1 VPQITVGFDL
11 DANGILHV
19 TAEDKQSNK
28 KNSITITNDKG
39 RLSKDEVERMVQ
51 EAEKYK
57 AEDEAQKKKVEARN
71 GLENYAYGLKNSINE
86 PNLKDK
92 ISDEDRKTLEDAI
105 KTTLDWLDNNQLAE
119 AEEFEY

>member
-1 VPQITVGFDL
+1 M

-39 RLSKDEVERMVQ
+39 RLSKEEVERMVQ

-57 AEDEAQKKKVEARN
+57 AEDEAQRRKIEARN
-71 GLENYAYGLKNSINE
+71 GLENYAFGLKNSMNE
-86 PNLKDK
+86 PNIKDK
-92 ISDEDRKTLEDAI
+92 ISDDDKKSLEDAI
-105 KTTLDWLDNNQLAE
+105 QAALDWLDNN
-119 AEEFEY
+119 

>member
-1 VPQITVGFDL
+1 MPQITVGFDL

>member
-1 VPQITVGFDL
+1 LHGIPPAPRGVPQITVAFDL

-57 AEDEAQKKKVEARN
+57 AEDEA
-71 GLENYAYGLKNSINE
+71 
-86 PNLKDK
+86 
-92 ISDEDRKTLEDAI
+92 
-105 KTTLDWLDNNQLAE
+105 
-119 AEEFEY
+119 